1 MFDNLMQWVQW
12 IFLLGCILPLI
23 VTLILAGLAFYF
35 GRQWVEDFIEP
46 DLPKLHEEMQAMKA
60 KDPDISQEKLIA
72 KVVNKQA
79 FKCGVVGAITGFGGF
94 VTLPITLPLDMLLTA
109 RYQATMVSFIA
120 QVHGFD
126 NSLENKAATYAVMTG
141 STELSKVTT
150 TVFKKYAPRFV
161 GKSFSKL
168 IPIVGAL
175 IAFLVNYVMARSMA
189 KAATLWY
196 QGNAREVV
204 MARLGADS
212 AT

>member
-1 MFDNLMQWVQW
+1 MDNFLQWVQW
-12 IFLLGCILPLI
+12 IFLLGCVLPII
-23 VTLILAGLAFYF
+23 VSVVLAGLAFYF
-35 GRQWVEDFIEP
+35 GRQWVADFIDP
-46 DLPKLHEEMQAMKA
+46 DLPKLHADMQALKA
-60 KDPDISQEKLIA
+60 KNPNISKEKLIA
-72 KVVNKQA
+72 QIVNKQA
-79 FKCGVVGAITGFGGF
+79 FKCGIVGAVTGIGGF
-94 VTLPITLPLDMLLTA
+94 ITLPLTLPLDMLLTA

-120 QVHGFD
+120 QVHGFE

-150 TVFKKYAPRFV
+150 SVFKKYAPRFV

-196 QGNAREVV
+196 QGNAREIV
-204 MARLGADS
+204 MARLVEDS
-212 AT
+212 TT